1 MKQLHC
7 LSILASLA
15 LIAAA
20 PVCRATNP
28 NIKPASAE
36 ISPLEDKDRAKIDVI
51 ESKLKLKELEIDDE
65 TSGTDSGSSPGSC
78 GSVNIGNNSGNQT
91 GSGRVGSHDTTVI
104 VTGDVFNT
112 ATCGR

>member
-1 MKQLHC
+1 MKKLYR
-7 LSILASLA
+7 LSILSSLA
-15 LIAAA
+15 LIAATPA
-20 PVCRATNP
+20 WCINP

-36 ISPLEDKDRAKIDVI
+36 ISPLEDKDRAKVDVT
-51 ESKLKLKELEIDDE
+51 ESKLKLKQLEIEDE
-65 TSGTDSGSSPGSC
+65 TSGADSGSGPSC

>member
-1 MKQLHC
+1 MKKLHGVF
-7 LSILASLA
+7 ILTSLA
-15 LIAAA
+15 LIAATPA
-20 PVCRATNP
+20 WCINP

-36 ISPLEDKDRAKIDVI
+36 ISPLEDKDRAKIDVV
-51 ESKLKLKELEIDDE
+51 ESKLKLKELEIDDQ
-65 TSGTDSGSSPGSC
+65 TSGAESGSSPDC
-78 GSVNIGNNSGNQT
+78 GSVNIGNSGGNQT